1 MKKNI
6 VILVSSMNM
15 GGAQRVVSILS
26 NNFSQD
32 KHSVTLVHTFS
43 GKQTNFYHI
52 DKDVNVVYLNNNP
65 FLPKNKVVNQ
75 FWKMLQLRKLIKSR
89 NPSVVISFLTRV
101 NIAAVLSTLGTKFP
115 LVICERS
122 WPPFKTINT
131 RYIWALKI
139 LLKRVNKFV
148 AQTSDSADWF
158 HQNMP
163 GSNVSII
170 PNPTL
175 YPLPIDDDNL
185 INPYTIVSPNKKVIL
200 ACGRLHKNKQF
211 NILIKAF
218 TNLVDIYPDWNL
230 VILGDGEE
238 KDNLNRMVVDFGVT
252 DRVCLPGS
260 AGNISEWYERADL
273 FVLSSLV
280 EGFPNVLLEAM
291 THGLPCIS
299 FDCKTGPIDMIEN
312 GVSGILVNPDD
323 KDLGLTNAMDKIIS
337 NQEFRHKIANNSVLL
352 RDKYTIRSI
361 IKKWNK
367 VLDIQ

>member
-15 GGAQRVVSILS
+15 GGAQRVVSLLS

-32 KHSVTLVHTFS
+32 KHTVSLIHTFS
-43 GKQTNFYHI
+43 GKKTNFYQI
-52 DKDVNVVYLNNNP
+52 DKDVNVIYLNNNP
-65 FLPKNKVVNQ
+65 FLPKNKVLNQ
-75 FWKMLQLRKLIKSR
+75 FWKIIQLRKLIKSR

-101 NIAAVLSTLGTKFP
+101 NIAAILSTLGTKFP

-148 AQTSDSADWF
+148 AQTSESANWF
-158 HQNMP
+158 HQNIP
-163 GSNVSII
+163 GSDVSLI

-175 YPLPIDDDNL
+175 YPLPIDYDNL
-185 INPYTIVSPNKKVIL
+185 ISPDTKVSPNKKVIL
-200 ACGRLHKNKQF
+200 ASGRLHKNKQF

-238 KDNLNRMVVDFGVT
+238 KDNLNRMVVDFGLT

-260 AGNISEWYERADL
+260 VGNISEWYERADL

-291 THGLPCIS
+291 TYGLPCIS
-299 FDCKTGPIDMIEN
+299 FDCNTGPRDMIQN
-312 GVSGILVNPDD
+312 GFNGILVNPDH
-323 KDLGLTNAMDKIIS
+323 KDLGLTNAMNKIIS
-337 NQEFRHKIANNSVLL
+337 NQEFRDKIANNSILL
-352 RDKYTIRSI
+352 RERYTIRNI

-367 VLDIQ
+367 VLDI